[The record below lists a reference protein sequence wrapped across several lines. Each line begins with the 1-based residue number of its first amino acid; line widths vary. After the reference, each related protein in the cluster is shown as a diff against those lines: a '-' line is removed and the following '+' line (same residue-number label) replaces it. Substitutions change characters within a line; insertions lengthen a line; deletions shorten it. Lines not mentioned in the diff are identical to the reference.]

1 MDGRRCRNVTLSAM
15 HYRLKPFAAL
25 EGGNP
30 EPVGVLLNTRSAGMS
45 TSNETG
51 WVVLQALKEGA
62 DVESLTALI
71 VATFDVEER
80 DARKDI
86 VGFIRKLVAMGLVNE
101 SS

>member
-1 MDGRRCRNVTLSAM
+1 
-15 HYRLKPFAAL
+15 
-25 EGGNP
+25 
-30 EPVGVLLNTRSAGMS
+30 MS

-51 WVVLQALKEGA
+51 WVVLQALREGA
-62 DVESLTALI
+62 DVESLTAMI
-71 VATFDVEER
+71 VATFDVEEG